1 MKELIKKILR
11 EEVQRRF
18 TKSNPNLER
27 VIIKHMESII
37 SDSKRIIPP
46 IEENYGIFIEEWCK
60 SGKVVIEA
68 RYHIDDETDEFFT
81 GDLYVDVTEIEFL
94 SKMLQ
99 VRKTFIYNVITEWY
113 DDRYT
118 PKFGQETGHP
128 EFEIYETMD
137 TDANRKCYQMIDV
150 DNISR
155 EKMIDYLVRETLNG
169 RNQLE
174 SLPDNELKSK
184 YRSVYNSRNNGIGN

>member
-11 EEVQRRF
+11 EEVQKRF
-18 TKSNPNLER
+18 TKSNPNFER
-27 VIIKHMESII
+27 IIIKHMESII

-60 SGKVVIEA
+60 SGKKVIEA

-81 GDLYVDVTEIEFL
+81 GDLYVDADEIEFL

-128 EFEIYETMD
+128 EFEIYETLE
-137 TDANRKCYQMIDV
+137 TDDPRKCYEMV
-150 DNISR
+150 DTDKLSR
-155 EKMIDYLVRETLNG
+155 EYMIDYID
-169 RNQLE
+169 NQTAYRFEELE
-174 SLPDNELKSK
+174 EMSDDELTSTYK
-184 YRSVYNSRNNGIGN
+184 RVYNIQLNK